1 MGKIKIIV
9 SPELEKA
16 LKGTLVIRIEED
28 RDEHTHTSSEFNVCN
43 NVDILHFMD
52 SIADKKESMGR
63 IRTAETYRATRRS
76 LSRFLGNRILQVRKF
91 TTSTAEEYEGYLK
104 EKGLS
109 MNSIS
114 FYMRIMRAVYNEAV
128 RNGLV
133 LDSKPFAH
141 VYTGVAK
148 TPKRSI
154 GMDAIR
160 KLSEAKDL
168 NEGQKLARDIF
179 LFSFLT
185 RGMSFVDIA
194 NLTKDNLCGDVLTY
208 RRRKTGQTIRIL
220 WLKCMQNIVD
230 CHPSLDGHHLLG
242 LLDDRKGFV
251 DKQYRRRQM
260 SVNYMLRT
268 LCKKA
273 GIGNNVTMYAARHSW
288 ASIAKELDIPIS
300 VISDGM
306 GHDSVQTTQIYLNSI
321 SSRIDAANE
330 KVIMSVGLGASL

>member
-1 MGKIKIIV
+1 MGKIKIVV

-16 LKGTLVIRIEED
+16 LKGTLVIRIEEEH
-28 RDEHTHTSSEFNVCN
+28 DEHRQACHEPDVCN
-43 NVDILHFMD
+43 NVDILQFID
-52 SIADKKESMGR
+52 NIAARKESLGHN
-63 IRTAETYRATRRS
+63 RTAETYRSTRRS
-76 LSRFLGNRILQVRKF
+76 LSRFLGNRILPIRKF
-91 TTSTAEEYEGYLK
+91 TTSTAKEYEGYLK
-104 EKGLS
+104 ANGVS

-128 RNGLV
+128 RDGIV
-133 LDSKPFAH
+133 ADSKPFAH

-160 KLSEAKDL
+160 KLSEATDL

-321 SSRIDAANE
+321 SSKIDAANE
-330 KVIMSVGLGASL
+330 KVIMSVGLAKSM